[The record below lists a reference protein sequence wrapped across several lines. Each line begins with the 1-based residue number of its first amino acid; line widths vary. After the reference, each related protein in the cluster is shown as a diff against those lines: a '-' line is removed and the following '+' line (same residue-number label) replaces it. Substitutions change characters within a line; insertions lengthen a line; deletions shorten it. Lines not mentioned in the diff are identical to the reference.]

1 MMLVGKRSSGTT
13 LLSGSG
19 LGRLRPLSE
28 ADEYLSPKP
37 LTYTYLPR
45 TRLRPVSLVRAIAI
59 LSSPVLSISDE
70 SNIAEISD
78 VSLFSSGMKDPLTT
92 TSSISWALINN
103 GETIMKGKA
112 NFKKTKILF
121 VLFVDFIFTPK

>member
-19 LGRLRPLSE
+19 LGRLRPFSE

-37 LTYTYLPR
+37 LTKTYLPR
-45 TRLRPVSLVRAIAI
+45 TRLRPASLVRAIAI
-59 LSSPVLSISDE
+59 LSSPALSISDE

-78 VSLFSSGMKDPLTT
+78 VFLFASGIKDPLTT
-92 TSSISWALINN
+92 NSSS
-103 GETIMKGKA
+103 
-112 NFKKTKILF
+112 
-121 VLFVDFIFTPK
+121 VS